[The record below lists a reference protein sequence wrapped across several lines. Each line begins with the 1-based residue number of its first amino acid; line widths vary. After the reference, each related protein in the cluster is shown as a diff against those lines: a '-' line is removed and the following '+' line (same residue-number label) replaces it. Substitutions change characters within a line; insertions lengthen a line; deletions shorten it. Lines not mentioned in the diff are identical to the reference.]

1 MADKDKKRI
10 SFSTEVIILWC
21 ALGLMVF
28 ATCEFFWWQA
38 TEFFEVKNAG
48 DQPSELLILTLG
60 AIGATSGLILAV
72 RRSIKFSKQGDTP
85 QKQLFNERL
94 WRATELLAN
103 GEIVMRQIG
112 MRALGLL
119 AERTISEPDQVK
131 LIMKII
137 HDFVRSK
144 TTPPL
149 EDKEAEDKEYIALG
163 IRTLGIRT
171 LGALYNKVDKSD
183 DSDGFI
189 KLLDFSR
196 CHLGG
201 ANLTEVQLQ
210 GARFWRAK
218 LQGVRFRGA
227 KLQKADFSGAKLQRA
242 NLEAAQLQEANFD
255 DAKLQEARLIAA
267 NLQGADLVFTEL
279 QGVDFRGAKL
289 QGANFNQAKLQK
301 ANLRDAQLQGANFRG
316 AQLQGAD
323 LKGANLQWVD
333 CMAADFSDAKGLT
346 QEQIN
351 GMIFEYR
358 CPPILPKGLKI
369 SPDSNRRYKFDKD
382 PNNESDFNYYFVDS
396 DAEWSGRVA
405 REWVREYLASIRD
418 FEDAG

>member
-10 SFSTEVIILWC
+10 SFSTEAMILWC

-201 ANLTEVQLQ
+201 QISLKYNCKGRVFGERNCKGCV
-210 GARFWRAK
+210 
-218 LQGVRFRGA
+218 
-227 KLQKADFSGAKLQRA
+227 SGAQNCRRQISVAQNCNGQILRLHNCKRRISMTQNCKRRA
-242 NLEAAQLQEANFD
+242 
-255 DAKLQEARLIAA
+255 
-267 NLQGADLVFTEL
+267 
-279 QGVDFRGAKL
+279 
-289 QGANFNQAKLQK
+289 
-301 ANLRDAQLQGANFRG
+301 
-316 AQLQGAD
+316 
-323 LKGANLQWVD
+323 
-333 CMAADFSDAKGLT
+333 S
-346 QEQIN
+346 
-351 GMIFEYR
+351 
-358 CPPILPKGLKI
+358 
-369 SPDSNRRYKFDKD
+369 
-382 PNNESDFNYYFVDS
+382 
-396 DAEWSGRVA
+396 
-405 REWVREYLASIRD
+405 
-418 FEDAG
+418 